1 MSEKIRMAIIDD
13 ERHITDH
20 VRRIIEER
28 FVGLFEIMVSSDA
41 ETVVEALKRYEIP
54 IIISDIRM
62 PKMNGIDFMKYVH
75 ENYPS
80 TKFLLLS
87 AYPNFEYVYEA
98 NRYGVKYLLKVEDD
112 SVILQ
117 TIADMLSTNR
127 RAEDAE
133 ETGAN
138 DRLMQFLT
146 EYIDKHYNTDLSLET
161 LAQIVHFNPSYLSR
175 IFKQFAGENI
185 FEYVKRVRMRESKT
199 LLEETDFKV
208 AEISEMV
215 GYKSANY
222 FCYVFKTSCGCSPQA
237 YRRSSVLNRK
247 K

>member
-87 AYPNFEYVYEA
+87 AYPNFLSACPNLPAPLRPTPARGTA
-98 NRYGVKYLLKVEDD
+98 NGYR
-112 SVILQ
+112 
-117 TIADMLSTNR
+117 AFRPR
-127 RAEDAE
+127 RQAAASKDA
-133 ETGAN
+133 AP
-138 DRLMQFLT
+138 
-146 EYIDKHYNTDLSLET
+146 SLP
-161 LAQIVHFNPSYLSR
+161 HD
-175 IFKQFAGENI
+175 EN
-185 FEYVKRVRMRESKT
+185 
-199 LLEETDFKV
+199 
-208 AEISEMV
+208 A
-215 GYKSANY
+215 A
-222 FCYVFKTSCGCSPQA
+222 SP
-237 YRRSSVLNRK
+237 
-247 K
+247 

>member
-133 ETGAN
+133 G
-138 DRLMQFLT
+138 
-146 EYIDKHYNTDLSLET
+146 KWDLFCITHRFYHRVLH
-161 LAQIVHFNPSYLSR
+161 LPFP
-175 IFKQFAGENI
+175 GESGCH
-185 FEYVKRVRMRESKT
+185 R
-199 LLEETDFKV
+199 
-208 AEISEMV
+208 ISEDD
-215 GYKSANY
+215 GE
-222 FCYVFKTSCGCSPQA
+222 
-237 YRRSSVLNRK
+237 
-247 K
+247 